1 MTKQKQTSPS
11 PLSILHSA
19 QEEHARLFGA
29 ESTRAR
35 VARTMRF
42 YRREGVLTYRQA
54 VLATAEELETRVEE
68 EWFRVYWQ
76 QLL

>member
-1 MTKQKQTSPS
+1 MNNQKQTPSPS
-11 PLSILHSA
+11 PLSLLRDA

-35 VARTMRF
+35 VARTIRF
-42 YRREGVLTYRQA
+42 YRREGILTYRQA

-68 EWFRVYWQ
+68 EWFRIVGA
-76 QLL
+76 L